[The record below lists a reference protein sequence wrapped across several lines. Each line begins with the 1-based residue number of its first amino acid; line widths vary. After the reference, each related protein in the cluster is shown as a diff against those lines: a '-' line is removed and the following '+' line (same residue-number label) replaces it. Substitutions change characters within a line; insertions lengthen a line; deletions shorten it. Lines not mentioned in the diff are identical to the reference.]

1 MEKTEKEKKAF
12 LKELKAELKKIEAEY
27 GTKWGER

>member
-12 LKELKAELKKIEAEY
+12 LKELKAELKKLEAEY

>member
-12 LKELKAELKKIEAEY
+12 LKELKAELKKIELEFGKA
-27 GTKWGER
+27 WGER